1 MVLIAGSEGQRHPS
15 EMGRGDV
22 DGHQVDLVQG
32 AACSRPGSASFNAD
46 GCAAL
51 FEESAIGLWA
61 AEAATRYGV
70 KEVDALEMLAF
81 ALVLDGGM

>member
-61 AEAATRYGV
+61 TEAATRYGV
-70 KEVDALEMLAF
+70 KEVDALELLAF